1 MFRRTSWANSKVAL
15 KLIRGFKVIVES
27 PMKDSIPNE
36 ILRLPFTDV
45 IFKDTLLAQRK
56 DLVAMVDGFT
66 DKKIT
71 FSEVRNFPINNN
83 QI

>member
-45 IFKDTLLAQRK
+45 IFKDAAQRK